1 MDKKEFLKRMRKRRV
16 PNYLFNI
23 DGIGRDDERLC
34 MIKENDKWN
43 VYYLERGNKTTNL
56 YFDSES
62 EALEYMAEE
71 LSE

>member
-1 MDKKEFLKRMRKRRV
+1 MRKRRV
-16 PNYLFNI
+16 PNYLFKI
-23 DGIGRDDERLC
+23 DEIGRDDERLC

-43 VYYLERGNKTTNL
+43 VYYLKRGNKTTNL